1 MTVHV
6 ETSELKKQLE
16 AASAPHVRGIGEILL
31 HLGQQNEQIAELI
44 EQDLANREM
53 SIEACGKAL
62 YDYAKKH
69 QKGGSWACAV
79 FGMNPDNPVIKLILD
94 FYKIP
99 SAWVEGV
106 RTECGDA
113 AGDASVEVLPMA
125 HEEEPQAEIIDLMDL
140 L

>member
-1 MTVHV
+1 M
-6 ETSELKKQLE
+6 EMLELEKQLE
-16 AASAPHVRGIGEILL
+16 AASASHVRGIGEILL
-31 HLGQQNEQIAELI
+31 YLGGQNEQIAEQI

-53 SIEACGKAL
+53 SIEACGDAL
-62 YDYAKKH
+62 YAYAKKH

-79 FGMNPDNPVIKLILD
+79 LGMNPENPVIKLILD

-106 RTECGDA
+106 RTECADT
-113 AGDASVEVLPMA
+113 SVEVLPMA

>member
-1 MTVHV
+1 M
-6 ETSELKKQLE
+6 EMLELKKQMQ

-31 HLGQQNEQIAELI
+31 YLGQQNEQIAELI

-53 SIEACGKAL
+53 SINACGKAL

-69 QKGGSWACAV
+69 QKGGSWVCAV
-79 FGMNPDNPVIKLILD
+79 FEMNPDNPVIKLILD

-106 RTECGDA
+106 QTECGDTP
-113 AGDASVEVLPMA
+113 GDASAEVLPVA
-125 HEEEPQAEIIDLMDL
+125 HDKEAQTEIIDLMDL

>member
-1 MTVHV
+1 M
-6 ETSELKKQLE
+6 EMLELKKQLE
-16 AASAPHVRGIGEILL
+16 AAGAPHVRGIGEILL

-53 SIEACGKAL
+53 SIEACGKVL

-79 FGMNPDNPVIKLILD
+79 FGMNSDNPVIKLILD

-106 RTECGDA
+106 RTECADT
-113 AGDASVEVLPMA
+113 SVEVLPMA

>member
-1 MTVHV
+1 MSEHV

-16 AASAPHVRGIGEILL
+16 AAGAPHVRGIGEILL

-53 SIEACGKAL
+53 SIEACGKTL

-79 FGMNPDNPVIKLILD
+79 FGMNSDNPVIKLILD
-94 FYKIP
+94 FYKILI
-99 SAWVEGV
+99 G
-106 RTECGDA
+106 
-113 AGDASVEVLPMA
+113 
-125 HEEEPQAEIIDLMDL
+125 QAPADRHHLCREHLRAFAL
-140 L
+140 RQ

>member
-1 MTVHV
+1 M
-6 ETSELKKQLE
+6 EMLELKKQLE
-16 AASAPHVRGIGEILL
+16 AAGAPHVRGIGEILL
-31 HLGQQNEQIAELI
+31 YLGQQNEQIAELI

-53 SIEACGKAL
+53 SIEACGETL

>member
-1 MTVHV
+1 M
-6 ETSELKKQLE
+6 EMLELKKQMQ

-31 HLGQQNEQIAELI
+31 YLGQQNEQIAELI

-62 YDYAKKH
+62 YAYAQKH
-69 QKGGSWACAV
+69 QSGGSWACAV
-79 FGMNPDNPVIKLILD
+79 FGFDLDNPVIKLVLD

-106 RTECGDA
+106 RTECPDA
-113 AGDASVEVLPMA
+113 AGDASVEVLSVENTDA
-125 HEEEPQAEIIDLMDL
+125 QQDEIIDLMDL

>member
-1 MTVHV
+1 M
-6 ETSELKKQLE
+6 EMPELKRQVR
-16 AASAPHVRGIGEILL
+16 AASAPHVQGIGEILM

-79 FGMNPDNPVIKLILD
+79 FGMNPDNPVIQLILD

-106 RTECGDA
+106 RTECADT
-113 AGDASVEVLPMA
+113 SVEVLPMA

>member
-16 AASAPHVRGIGEILL
+16 AAGAPHVRGIGEILL

-53 SIEACGKAL
+53 SIEACGKTL

-69 QKGGSWACAV
+69 RKGGSWACAV
-79 FGMNPDNPVIKLILD
+79 FGMNSDNPVIKLILD

-106 RTECGDA
+106 RTECADT
-113 AGDASVEVLPMA
+113 SVEVLPMA